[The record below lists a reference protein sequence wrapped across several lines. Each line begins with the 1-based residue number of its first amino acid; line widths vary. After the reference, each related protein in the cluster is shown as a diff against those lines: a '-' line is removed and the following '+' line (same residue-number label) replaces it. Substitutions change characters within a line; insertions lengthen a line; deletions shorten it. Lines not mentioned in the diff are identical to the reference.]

1 MRKLINFLGKTIFL
15 FKKRS
20 LPRGFSP
27 KKILVIRSGAIG
39 DVLMTTPSLKAVR
52 QRFPDAKIDYLVGE
66 YSKDILEGNPDI
78 DNVLTFDD
86 SIIYEKKMGKV
97 LRLSKNLRKNK
108 YDLAIVFDKS
118 WMWCVFAFL
127 AGAKLRIGFDRKGEG
142 FENNLNVSFDGSM
155 YEIDYNNKLAGLLSI
170 KETDRNMHIF
180 ISSKDKELAR
190 EIIRKNMTKKK
201 IIGIAPGG
209 AKNPGQVMDSKR
221 PKIEFYADIC
231 NALGKDSNIIIFGS
245 KKDSEAAESL
255 KKLSKIK
262 LIDMTGKLKLK
273 QSAALIGQ
281 CDLFITHDNG
291 LMHIAAAMQSPL
303 IAIFGPTQAERFA
316 PKISNSTIIKAKQRC
331 NPCYDIYGNFA
342 KDCRCIDDISPDS
355 VIEAAQ
361 KILKNASKK

>member
-1 MRKLINFLGKTIFL
+1 MSNIINLAGKIAFL
-15 FKKRS
+15 FKKRH
-20 LPRGFSP
+20 LPKDFSP
-27 KKILVIRSGAIG
+27 KRILIMRSGAIG
-39 DVLMTTPSLKAVR
+39 DVLMTTPAIKAIR
-52 QRFPDAKIDYLVGE
+52 QKFPETKIDYLVGE
-66 YSKDILEGNPDI
+66 YSKDILENNPEI
-78 DNVLTFDD
+78 DEILTFDD
-86 SIIYEKKMGKV
+86 RIIYEKKLAKV
-97 LRLSKNLRKNK
+97 LRLSKSLKKNK

-127 AGAKLRIGFDRKGEG
+127 TRAKLRLGFNRKGEG
-142 FENNLNVSFDGSM
+142 FANNLNIGFDGSM
-155 YEIDYNNKLAGLLSI
+155 YEVDYNNKLAELLGI
-170 KETDRNMHIF
+170 KETDRNMHIY
-180 ISSKDKELAR
+180 ISNKDKELAR
-190 EIIRKNMTKKK
+190 EIIRKNITKKK

-262 LIDMTGKLKLK
+262 VIDMTGKLKLK